1 MQYKGINKFYIDI
14 GIREDYSR
22 HYYKIFIFRL
32 FYLRSVH
39 KEDQGAMLKFGE
51 NYIGINY
58 ESKGWKYKTN
68 Y

>member
-22 HYYKIFIFRL
+22 LYYKTFIFRL
-32 FYLRSVH
+32 FYLRNRG
-39 KEDQGAMLKFGE
+39 DQGATLKFWE

>member
-22 HYYKIFIFRL
+22 LYYKTFIFRL
-32 FYLRSVH
+32 FYLRNRG
-39 KEDQGAMLKFGE
+39 DQGAMLKFGE

>member
-39 KEDQGAMLKFGE
+39 EEDRGATLKFWE

-58 ESKGWKYKTN
+58 E
-68 Y
+68 